1 MPIISL
7 VLAGLAGLL
16 HVLFFVLES
25 LRFSEPSVW
34 RRFGASTQAEADAI
48 RPMAFNQG
56 FYNLFLAAITFTGI
70 AYAIAARDTTIA
82 QPAIAFPAGQGGALS
97 PQAIADIADASRSGH
112 TADALLWSSLLSM
125 VGAALVLLISS
136 RGKMARAA
144 AIQGA
149 LPAAALLLAVV
160 A

>member
-25 LRFSEPSVW
+25 LRFSQPSVW

-70 AYAIAARDTTIA
+70 AYAIAARDTSA
-82 QPAIAFPAGQGGALS
+82 EHLS
-97 PQAIADIADASRSGH
+97 AAARSGH
-112 TADALLWSSLLSM
+112 TADALLWSALLSM

-149 LPAAALLLAVV
+149 LPATALVVSVV